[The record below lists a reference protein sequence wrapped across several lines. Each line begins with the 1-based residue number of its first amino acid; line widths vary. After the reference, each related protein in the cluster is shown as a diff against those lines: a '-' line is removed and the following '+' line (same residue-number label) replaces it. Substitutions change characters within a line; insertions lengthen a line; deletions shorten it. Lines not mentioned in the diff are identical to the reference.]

1 MKTLNKIV
9 MGCAALVLLTGC
21 ATKCSFEKFQTEA
34 KAAAQKDPGYQ
45 KAVVKGSAE
54 GSLLGAT
61 ISFKFD
67 HTFVKTEN
75 GWTLSKGEEGA
86 AALAAASLIAYR
98 AVDFAQAEDKDCTYY
113 CGFGFKIVEKTDDG
127 ESTMKFDNNG
137 YVTSV
142 KGEASGMNCD
152 VTVKW
157 SK

>member
-21 ATKCSFEKFQTEA
+21 ATKCTFEKFQTEA
-34 KAAAQKDPGYQ
+34 KAAAQKESGYA
-45 KAVVKGSAE
+45 KAVVKGTAD
-54 GSLLGAT
+54 AT
-61 ISFKFD
+61 TFGVSISFKFD

-86 AALAAASLIAYR
+86 AAVAAAALIAYR

-113 CGFGFKIVEKTDDG
+113 CGAGFKIVEKNDDG
-127 ESTMKFDNNG
+127 ESTWKFDRFG

-142 KGEASGMNCD
+142 KGKAEGMNAD